1 MLELYIYSA
10 IKGFSS
16 QWVWSAPSLDSSE
29 NCHSFIYSAVLKL
42 WFSEGQSTYFLYSF
56 ISLSLYFTFMKSD
69 IFLKECECG
78 MHFHC
83 MISLHDF
90 TAVFS
95 LTLFCHCHFLCN
107 FLSVNIRAQANHG
120 FVFHR
125 HSDVNVLFSIHSFM
139 AMYTWTKD
147 ADGTGYEEIERES
160 WLAERGHSLLGSFML
175 WFVFFSFFLIHFVRF
190 FFFLF
195 ETYWSVLLTI
205 TGFVTEGTTNHGLST
220 CNAFWYWHVLPC
232 SPMLSVNVML
242 IAKHL
247 LVV

>member
-83 MISLHDF
+83 MISLQCFHSLYFVIVISFVIFFQLIYGPKPTMDLSSIVIATSTFIFYTFLHD
-90 TAVFS
+90 
-95 LTLFCHCHFLCN
+95 
-107 FLSVNIRAQANHG
+107 
-120 FVFHR
+120 
-125 HSDVNVLFSIHSFM
+125 NVLMDQRCWWDRIWRDWARELTRWKGPFPSRIIHVM
-139 AMYTWTKD
+139 
-147 ADGTGYEEIERES
+147 IC
-160 WLAERGHSLLGSFML
+160 L
-175 WFVFFSFFLIHFVRF
+175 SFFF
-190 FFFLF
+190 
-195 ETYWSVLLTI
+195 
-205 TGFVTEGTTNHGLST
+205 
-220 CNAFWYWHVLPC
+220 
-232 SPMLSVNVML
+232 
-242 IAKHL
+242 
-247 LVV
+247 